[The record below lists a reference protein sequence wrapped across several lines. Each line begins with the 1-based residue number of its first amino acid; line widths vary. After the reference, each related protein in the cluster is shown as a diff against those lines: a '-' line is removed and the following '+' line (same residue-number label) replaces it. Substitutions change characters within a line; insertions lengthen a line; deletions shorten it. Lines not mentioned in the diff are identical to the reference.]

1 MIRHICTAAASI
13 AFFRWWYTCLH
24 LFAWTI
30 VTHEFAIWS
39 VTIVKI
45 GSYSTKIAIVTDDS
59 GYWSVTIGLCLWW
72 CRCLLQCK
80 GIVRNFGS
88 MARKLQVLMCAPIM
102 LMCFSHRRYVKM
114 AKRRT
119 TLSGIQI
126 SCDVTDTGQWDR
138 YTFWA
143 VFVYVCVRRFLT
155 CALQHTVTEVVK
167 IDEET
172 RTRFGAFL
180 RTCDILTTL

>member
-1 MIRHICTAAASI
+1 
-13 AFFRWWYTCLH
+13 
-24 LFAWTI
+24 
-30 VTHEFAIWS
+30 
-39 VTIVKI
+39 
-45 GSYSTKIAIVTDDS
+45 
-59 GYWSVTIGLCLWW
+59 
-72 CRCLLQCK
+72 
-80 GIVRNFGS
+80 
-88 MARKLQVLMCAPIM
+88 MCAPIM

-138 YTFWA
+138 YTIWA
-143 VFVYVCVRRFLT
+143 VFVYVYVRRFLT

-180 RTCDILTTL
+180 RTCVWSNHENAHLRNWYMKGLCKHVYHHLFYIIINHYLCDMSTSRIFHSFHLETLSNDLIVNVESSMAAEYGRSIRLLRIQGRQ